1 MPMTQSNQTKCQKLF
16 KTPSLLQRAAV
27 AGLSLSLI
35 CACAVRAQNTPTP
48 APAAGEKPAA
58 AQPPAGQPAAPAT
71 GQPAGAQPTTAAPAE
86 QPPATAAPATQTAAA
101 PQPART
107 LKATIENY
115 WHYGKIARY
124 DLAVV
129 EANALLQMN
138 PDPVQALEAFE
149 QTAAQRH
156 DDLYEWLNRFLRIDQ
171 MRDPTAK
178 IVELLNRGS
187 YARKSDPTFI
197 RQNLERLNVNERAY
211 GIGISRLRQS
221 GELAVPFMIEY
232 LRDPSKVQFH
242 TSIRRAMRDLGRLA
256 LNPMVA
262 ATETKNPDLQIVL
275 ITALGDMGY
284 ADVAPYIA
292 RILQMQEATPAAK
305 DAAAQA
311 LARLNV
317 PANSNVA
324 ELFYALGDKLYYNQ
338 AAITNDTRN
347 PAAFIWYWAEDR
359 GLYKVDVPHEIFGD
373 IMAMRECEYS
383 LKTGQSQGD
392 ALSLWLAA
400 NYKREVQL
408 PEGQKDAT
416 RQENQPDANYYC
428 VTAGSQYLSSAL
440 ARALKD
446 HDSAVALKVI
456 VSLQQIAGQ
465 ANLFGTQGQQGQ
477 AGTPLIDAMSYKDRL
492 VRFEAAF
499 AIAGA
504 LPQSQFFGQER
515 VVPLLAEA
523 ISQTGQAGIVVA
535 MPSQDEANAVV
546 EALKQNNAANAVA
559 ATSAETAA
567 GAANSLAAVD
577 LIVISEDL
585 GPEQVNR
592 LLQLANTNPKLQGAT
607 KLVIAKTGASP
618 YFERAAAEKSFVA
631 AQAPD
636 LATLRAAI
644 DQARAKGATLAMTP
658 DLATKYA
665 LRAGELLKKLAIS
678 RGQVMDI
685 SAARPAVLTA
695 LDDPRPDVI
704 RIAGEVLGLINSRD
718 AQAGL
723 LTRASDEKTP
733 DDLKISL
740 YRSLATNA
748 KFFGNQLDQNQVQS
762 LSNIVA
768 NATNLEVRSAAA
780 EARGALNLPADQAK
794 QLIVNQSRI

>member
-1 MPMTQSNQTKCQKLF
+1 
-16 KTPSLLQRAAV
+16 
-27 AGLSLSLI
+27 
-35 CACAVRAQNTPTP
+35 
-48 APAAGEKPAA
+48 
-58 AQPPAGQPAAPAT
+58 
-71 GQPAGAQPTTAAPAE
+71 
-86 QPPATAAPATQTAAA
+86 
-101 PQPART
+101 
-107 LKATIENY
+107 
-115 WHYGKIARY
+115 
-124 DLAVV
+124 
-129 EANALLQMN
+129 
-138 PDPVQALEAFE
+138 
-149 QTAAQRH
+149 
-156 DDLYEWLNRFLRIDQ
+156 
-171 MRDPTAK
+171 
-178 IVELLNRGS
+178 
-187 YARKSDPTFI
+187 
-197 RQNLERLNVNERAY
+197 
-211 GIGISRLRQS
+211 
-221 GELAVPFMIEY
+221 
-232 LRDPSKVQFH
+232 
-242 TSIRRAMRDLGRLA
+242 
-256 LNPMVA
+256 
-262 ATETKNPDLQIVL
+262 
-275 ITALGDMGY
+275 
-284 ADVAPYIA
+284 
-292 RILQMQEATPAAK
+292 
-305 DAAAQA
+305 
-311 LARLNV
+311 
-317 PANSNVA
+317 
-324 ELFYALGDKLYYNQ
+324 
-338 AAITNDTRN
+338 
-347 PAAFIWYWAEDR
+347 
-359 GLYKVDVPHEIFGD
+359 
-373 IMAMRECEYS
+373 
-383 LKTGQSQGD
+383 
-392 ALSLWLAA
+392 LSLWLAA

-416 RQENQPDANYYC
+416 RQENQPDANYYG
-428 VTAGSQYLSSAL
+428 VTAGSQYLSAAL

-465 ANLFGTQGQQGQ
+465 ANIFGSQGQQSQ
-477 AGTPLIDAMSYKDRL
+477 AGTPLIDAMSYPDRL

-607 KLVIAKTGASP
+607 KLVITKTGASP
-618 YFERAAAEKSFVA
+618 YFERAAAEKSFIA

-644 DQARAKGATLAMTP
+644 DQTRAKGATLAMTP

-678 RGQVMDI
+678 RGQVMDV
-685 SAARPAVLTA
+685 SAARPALLTA

-723 LTRASDEKTP
+723 LTKASNEKTP

-740 YRSLATNA
+740 YRSLASNA
-748 KFFGNQLDQNQVQS
+748 KFFGNQLDQTQVQS
-762 LSNIVA
+762 LSTIVG

-794 QLIVNQSRI
+794 QLIVNQSRV